1 MRQSLTMLLL
11 GSPDVSVGGM
21 PLRIR
26 SAKTR
31 ALLCHLAT
39 TTGPQPRSTLATLLW
54 GERPEANA
62 RGSLRLALSELRAE
76 VGGWLEITRTH
87 VRFREA
93 GECFVD
99 HRVLCGAPAVATALR
114 LWRGDFMDGVAF
126 CDAPAFGEWVSVERQ
141 RMRTL
146 LRSLLPPPG
155 SAASD
160 EVTRLARII
169 TGLDP
174 YDEEAYRVLMASL
187 AGTGNRAAA
196 LACYD
201 ELRRRL
207 ADELGVAP
215 APPTQALRW
224 ELAPRAAARPGPP
237 LPGTELIGRDAEVA
251 ALRALLARERLVT
264 LLGPGGIGKTRL
276 AIAATA
282 PESRLD
288 AGTKARAGPAASPGT
303 GGNGLPVETV
313 FVSFAGVRAEAAV
326 TTLARR
332 LDVDLAP
339 PRPALDLLLA
349 HLAARRR
356 RLLLVLDNLEHLP
369 AFDAVIG
376 AVLHAAPSVRVLATS
391 RRRLSLPGQATVTVE
406 GLPGPAAEALF
417 AVRAR
422 AARPAFDPDREAAPV
437 AAICAATGGL
447 PLAIELVAGL
457 LRAVPCA
464 DLARRLGVD
473 PGLLSAAGPAARPRH
488 ACMRTVFETSWHLL
502 DPAGQ
507 RALAAL
513 SVFGGG
519 CTLEA
524 ALEVARTSLDV
535 LVRLVDH
542 SMIRLTSS
550 GRYVIHPLIQQL
562 AAERQSPADLQAAR
576 RRHAAY
582 FARLLD
588 RHADALQDAS
598 DTEVTAVL
606 GAELDNIRP
615 AWAASGDPG
624 FLDHYWILCLRLH
637 LYEESVAILRRHL
650 EGATENRLLR
660 ARHLWMA
667 GTSEHHL
674 ARDLDATRLARAALA
689 TLGEPLPESRTG
701 LVVTCL
707 TAAARQSAHRL
718 TPPRLTLPP
727 SLGRAP
733 DRPASDRHGSGDHDP
748 GGREREAG
756 GREAGGRE
764 AAQALTMLARL
775 AYHQQDLL
783 TMLAASLRQLNAAE
797 RTQDPALRAESYAN
811 AATIA
816 RVAGLHRTATRY
828 GTLADRALAEV
839 EHARLEPAGSAGSAE
854 SAGSAGSAGGGAVG
868 GRPVEL
874 AVEAA
879 NRARLARGLD
889 QLHAG
894 AFEAARRS
902 FTECRARTLTPRVA
916 ENCTGM
922 LAETALWQGDFTAAA
937 ELFAD
942 TAEQAARRVGGD
954 DIGRHWCLTGQVE
967 AMLRIDGTAP
977 ERIRQVLEAARAST
991 ERRRTCEKELG
1002 LRDGPVMR
1010 TIQDMR
1016 LLTATARL
1024 HLRTQHPEDSAFHH
1038 GPGDAVLR
1046 HGPDDRAL
1054 TVGVP
1059 QPPDDVA
1066 AVREVR
1072 EVLGLAERLPVGQR
1086 GMLECWAGLAEL
1098 LWALPGPPDRASARR
1113 LHQHL
1118 SRYQARNPG
1127 AAARIGWAR
1136 ALVLAVAGRNGPA
1149 EKAAHRALAAAERLA
1164 TPYDR
1169 DRAEEI
1175 LLHLTRPTTRRPSG
1189 RQPDHGTESGVSP
1202 SRENFSQ
1209 EFRAR

>member
-11 GSPDVSVGGM
+11 GSPDLSVGGT
-21 PLRIR
+21 PLRVR

-31 ALLCHLAT
+31 ALLCYLAT
-39 TTGPQPRSTLATLLW
+39 TTGPQPRSALATLLW

-76 VGGWLEITRTH
+76 VGSWLEITRGH

-99 HRVLCGAPAVATALR
+99 HRVLSGAPAVVTALR
-114 LWRGDFMDGVAF
+114 LWRGDFMDGVGF
-126 CDAPAFGEWVSVERQ
+126 CDAPAFGEWVAAERQ

-155 SAASD
+155 SGASE
-160 EVTRLARII
+160 EVTRLARIM

-215 APPTQALRW
+215 APHTQALRR
-224 ELAPRAAARPGPP
+224 ELAPRAPARPGPP
-237 LPGTELIGRDAEVA
+237 LPGTELIGRDAEVG

-282 PESRLD
+282 PDPRTD
-288 AGTKARAGPAASPGT
+288 AASKPRAGPTTPPGA
-303 GGNGLPVETV
+303 GGNGSLPKTADENGSPGGNGSPGEKGSPGGNGSPVETV

-349 HLAARRR
+349 DLSARRR

-376 AVLHAAPSVRVLATS
+376 AVLCSSPSVRVLATS

-422 AARPAFDPDREAAPV
+422 AARPAFDPDHEAAPV

-464 DLARRLGVD
+464 DLARRLGAD

-488 ACMRTVFETSWHLL
+488 ACMRTVFETSWRLL
-502 DPAGQ
+502 DPDGQ
-507 RALAAL
+507 RTLAAL

-524 ALEVARTSLDV
+524 ALGVARTSLDV

-542 SMIRLTSS
+542 SMIRLTSA

-562 AAERQSPADLQAAR
+562 AAERLSPADLLAAR
-576 RRHAAY
+576 RRHAAC
-582 FARLLD
+582 FAGLLD

-615 AWAASGDPG
+615 AWAASGDPD
-624 FLDHYWILCLRLH
+624 FLDRYWTLCLRLH
-637 LYEESVAILRRHL
+637 LYEESRAVLRRHL
-650 EGATENRLLR
+650 DGTHENRLLR

-674 ARDLDATRLARAALA
+674 ANDLDATRLARAALD

-701 LVVTCL
+701 LIVTCL
-707 TAAARQSAHRL
+707 TAATRQTAHRL
-718 TPPRLTLPP
+718 TPPLL
-727 SLGRAP
+727 SL
-733 DRPASDRHGSGDHDP
+733 
-748 GGREREAG
+748 GREREDG
-756 GREAGGRE
+756 GREDGGRE

-797 RTQDPALRAESYAN
+797 RTRDPALRAEAHAN

-828 GTLADRALAEV
+828 ATLADRALAEV
-839 EHARLEPAGSAGSAE
+839 GHAA
-854 SAGSAGSAGGGAVG
+854 
-868 GRPVEL
+868 
-874 AVEAA
+874 EAA
-879 NRARLARGLD
+879 HRARLARGLD
-889 QLHAG
+889 QLYAG

-922 LAETALWQGDFTAAA
+922 LAETALWQGDFETAA

-967 AMLRIDGTAP
+967 AMLRIDGMAP
-977 ERIRQVLEAARAST
+977 ERIRRVLEAARAST
-991 ERRRTCEKELG
+991 ERRRTREKELG

-1016 LLTATARL
+1016 LRTATARL
-1024 HLRTQHPEDSAFHH
+1024 HLRTHH
-1038 GPGDAVLR
+1038 
-1046 HGPDDRAL
+1046 PDDAFGPRARAL
-1054 TVGVP
+1054 TGGPLVT
-1059 QPPDDVA
+1059 DDAV
-1066 AVREVR
+1066 AVREVPAKVVA
-1072 EVLGLAERLPVGQR
+1072 EVLALAGRLPAGQR

-1098 LWALPGPPDRASARR
+1098 LWALPGPPDRASARL
-1113 LHQHL
+1113 LHGHL

-1149 EKAAHRALAAAERLA
+1149 EKAAYRALAAADRLA
-1164 TPYDR
+1164 APYDR
-1169 DRAEEI
+1169 DRAEAVI
-1175 LLHLTRPTTRRPSG
+1175 RHLTRTATSQPSVPHPEIAAG
-1189 RQPDHGTESGVSP
+1189 SGVSP
-1202 SRENFSQ
+1202 SRESFSR